1 MIFAL
6 IKGLL
11 DYHRYIIHFSISLFA
26 YSITMPSNNAF
37 TFGSEKEWPV
47 ELFRH
52 TENEGWQQ
60 QMPRGNQCSSILAVA
75 PRKDCI
81 VIAALRQKFTLS
93 GRGSGTAN
101 DGVDDDPRDR
111 SSVVRRYDC
120 ILLVS
125 RRRTRAMVLKFRNLR
140 DCQEFSDR
148 FMELNPRMLTP
159 SSSEQDIA
167 TEPADEE
174 DRQEVM
180 SYVARLLHDGDFL
193 RFVNKVE
200 TFVGNTVDGAKILE
214 ALETRDLEHTLNP
227 NHFTMN

>member
-1 MIFAL
+1 M
-6 IKGLL
+6 
-11 DYHRYIIHFSISLFA
+11 S
-26 YSITMPSNNAF
+26 MPSNNAP

-60 QMPRGNQCSSILAVA
+60 QMPRGNQSSSILSVA

-81 VIAALRQKFTLS
+81 VIPALRQKFTLS
-93 GRGSGTAN
+93 GRGSAN
-101 DGVDDDPRDR
+101 DGVEDDSRDR

-125 RRRTRAMVLKFRNLR
+125 QRRTRAMVLKFCSLR

-148 FMELNPRMLTP
+148 FMELSPRLLTP
-159 SSSEQDIA
+159 SSSEQVMA
-167 TEPADEE
+167 AEPADEQE
-174 DRQEVM
+174 QQEVM
-180 SYVARLLHDGDFL
+180 SFVVHLLHDGDFL

-200 TFVGNTVDGAKILE
+200 AFVRNTVDGAKILE
-214 ALETRDLEHTLNP
+214 GLETRDLEQTLNP
-227 NHFTMN
+227 NGSI

>member
-1 MIFAL
+1 
-6 IKGLL
+6 
-11 DYHRYIIHFSISLFA
+11 
-26 YSITMPSNNAF
+26 MPSNNAS

-60 QMPRGNQCSSILAVA
+60 QMPRGNQRSSILAVA
-75 PRKDCI
+75 PRTDCI
-81 VIAALRQKFTLS
+81 VIPALRQKFTLS
-93 GRGSGTAN
+93 GRGSAN

-125 RRRTRAMVLKFRNLR
+125 RRRTRAMVLKFRNLQ

-148 FMELNPRMLTP
+148 FMELNPRMLTL
-159 SSSEQDIA
+159 SSSEQDMA
-167 TEPADEE
+167 VESADEQ
-174 DRQEVM
+174 DQQEVM

-193 RFVNKVE
+193 RFVSKVE
-200 TFVGNTVDGAKILE
+200 AFVGNTVDGAKILG
-214 ALETRDLEHTLNP
+214 ALETRDLEQTLDQNGSI
-227 NHFTMN
+227 